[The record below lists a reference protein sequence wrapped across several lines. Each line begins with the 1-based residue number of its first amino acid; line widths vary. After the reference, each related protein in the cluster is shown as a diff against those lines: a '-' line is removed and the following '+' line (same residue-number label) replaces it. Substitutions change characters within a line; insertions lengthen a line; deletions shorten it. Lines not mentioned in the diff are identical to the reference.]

1 MIICKNKDDYEILK
15 SLRSHGWSRDKKIA
29 NKYPNLDPRYIFINS
44 GFNLRPTDIQAAIGI
59 SQFKRLERFKKVR
72 IKNRN
77 EIIKSLKSNPKWN
90 NQFSFIEVP
99 DKILPSYMVLPIM
112 LNSNYANKKVE
123 FINHIESKG
132 LQTRP
137 IISGNFTKQPSS
149 KLYKLNLK
157 IRNFQVPIKFKN
169 LDLL

>member
-1 MIICKNKDDYEILK
+1 M
-15 SLRSHGWSRDKKIA
+15 KK
-29 NKYPNLDPRYIFINS
+29 
-44 GFNLRPTDIQAAIGI
+44 
-59 SQFKRLERFKKVR
+59 KK
-72 IKNRN
+72 
-77 EIIKSLKSNPKWN
+77 
-90 NQFSFIEVP
+90 
-99 DKILPSYMVLPIM
+99 
-112 LNSNYANKKVE
+112 E

-157 IRNFQVPIKFKN
+157 QKNFLVLIKYKN